1 MSHKVIAAD
10 ITNVGLLH
18 AATERLL
25 GRPQGAEGMAVMFG
39 PSGFGK
45 TQSATQAYLRHNGYF
60 VRMSDQWTC
69 KTLLQKILLEMDIRP
84 ESTSAAMLDQVAQ
97 QLSASGRP
105 LIIDEADYAADKPRL
120 LQLIRDI
127 HDNAYRASLI
137 LIGEEALPQKLAK
150 YERFYSRVLCWL
162 PAQPVSLEDARQLAP
177 LYTARDV
184 SKIAPYSGT
193 EIVQVGTMLAKAGV
207 KPEAIFGP
215 RGAAFAVSELAITAK
230 EDPNRVSEVL
240 GKLGEQYSW
249 QPKDYKHGADWI
261 SRAET
266 MTPGHFDELTYV
278 LREFGE
284 QAYAKKINF
293 SDSATMASLMAPLG
307 LQGGTAI
314 NRFLIDSMGIS
325 TRKRK

>member
-1 MSHKVIAAD
+1 MSRQVIAAD

-105 LIIDEADYAADKPRL
+105 LIIDEADYAAEKPRL

-177 LYTARDV
+177 LYCAEAEVADDLLQAVIDESHGSVRNVNNNLVWIRDEAL
-184 SKIAPYSGT
+184 SEGWERATLELWGNRPFYNGRAP
-193 EIVQVGTMLAKAGV
+193 
-207 KPEAIFGP
+207 
-215 RGAAFAVSELAITAK
+215 
-230 EDPNRVSEVL
+230 
-240 GKLGEQYSW
+240 
-249 QPKDYKHGADWI
+249 
-261 SRAET
+261 
-266 MTPGHFDELTYV
+266 
-278 LREFGE
+278 
-284 QAYAKKINF
+284 
-293 SDSATMASLMAPLG
+293 
-307 LQGGTAI
+307 
-314 NRFLIDSMGIS
+314 
-325 TRKRK
+325 TRRLPQ